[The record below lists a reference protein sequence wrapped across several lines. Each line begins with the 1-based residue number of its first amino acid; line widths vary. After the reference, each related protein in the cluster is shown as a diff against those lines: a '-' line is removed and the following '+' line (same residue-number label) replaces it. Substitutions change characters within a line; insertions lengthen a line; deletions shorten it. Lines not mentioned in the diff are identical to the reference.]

1 MKVVR
6 LAWIAFLRDAKA
18 GELRVLG
25 LALIVAVTALTA
37 VGFFTNRVSRAVDQQ
52 AGEVLAGDLRLQ
64 SSNQLSQTYLTDA
77 HRRGLSTAE
86 VASFPSVILHNEASA
101 LCAIR
106 AVSSTY
112 PLRGHVKITDAP
124 FGTPYEVRRTPTPG
138 EVWPEARVLAMLQ
151 LQVGDALKVG
161 KAALRITHVLEYRP
175 DQGSQF
181 VDFAP
186 TVLISMEDLAKT
198 ELIQPGSRITYSA
211 LFAGSPSTIAQ
222 FKSDLTARKKMGER
236 LSDIADASPQIRSA
250 IDRAGRFLN
259 LAALV
264 TIFLACVAVA
274 ISARRYVARHLDAVA
289 LMKSLGASQRFVL
302 SVSVVQLLIVAIA
315 AGIAGSI
322 IGYLA
327 EEAITLFLRGLLRGE
342 LPAPSLSVAW
352 VGIVTSVLVL
362 TGFALPSLLQLRRVP
377 PARVLRRNL
386 EPPPL
391 RYVSVY
397 GTALLA
403 LVALLGWLLRD
414 AKLLGYVLLAAIVT
428 FAILTIAGWIL
439 VRLLSR
445 LRGRV
450 GVAWRYGIANIAR
463 RGRDSIAQVV
473 AFGLGLMVLL
483 LLILVRNDLMAQWR
497 ASLPKDAPNYFLI
510 NIRPDEGDQLQK
522 FFTDRSVAP
531 PRLVPMMRAHLTGIN
546 DQPVAKLKLPSDRG
560 RDFVDR
566 EANLTWAED
575 LQPDNKIVAGSWWK
589 PNDDGGPRVSVE
601 NELAQALG
609 LKVGDRLTYDVAGEP
624 ITATVASLRQVQWD
638 SFRPNFFMVFSPGV
652 LDAATGTYVTSVHL
666 LPEQKP
672 MLLEFMRTFPEVTT
686 IDLDAILS
694 QVRGVM
700 DKASTAVRYVFAF
713 TLLAG
718 ITVLLAAIQATRDE
732 RRHESAMLRTL
743 GAKRSTVLQGVAAEF
758 IALGLLSGVLAA
770 AGATLGG
777 YLLAT
782 RVLDLKYHFDP
793 LLWIVGL
800 LAGAVLVGVSGT
812 LATRSVVEHSPLETL
827 RRT

>member
-1 MKVVR
+1 MKALR
-6 LAWIAFLRDAKA
+6 LAFIAFVRDAKA

-25 LALIVAVTALTA
+25 LALVVSVTALTA

-52 AGEVLAGDLRLQ
+52 AAEVLAADLRLQ
-64 SSNQLSQTYLTDA
+64 SSQPLAEAYLADA
-77 HRRGLSTAE
+77 RRQGLATAQI
-86 VASFPSVILHNEASA
+86 ASFPSVLLNHDVTA

-106 AVSSTY
+106 AVSPTY
-112 PLRGHVKITDAP
+112 PLRGRVKIADAP
-124 FGTPYEVRRTPTPG
+124 FGTAYETHGTPAPG
-138 EVWPEARVLAMLQ
+138 EAWPEARVLAMLQ
-151 LQVGDALKVG
+151 LNVGDLIKVG
-161 KAALRITHVLEYRP
+161 DVQLRITHVLQYRP

-181 VDFAP
+181 VDLAP
-186 TVLISMEDLAKT
+186 TVLIAMQDLAKT
-198 ELIQPGSRITYSA
+198 NLIQPGSRITYGM
-211 LFAGSPSTIAQ
+211 LFAGPPTAVAG
-222 FKSDLTARKKMGER
+222 FKSQLTAHKKLGER

-264 TIFLACVAVA
+264 TTFLASIAVA
-274 ISARRYVARHLDAVA
+274 ISARRYVARHLDSVA
-289 LMKSLGASQRFVL
+289 LMKSLGATQRFVL
-302 SVSVVQLLIVAIA
+302 SVTLLQLLLVAIA
-315 AGIAGSI
+315 AGILGSI
-322 IGYLA
+322 LGYVA
-327 EEAITLFLRGLLRGE
+327 EEAIAFFVRSLLRGE
-342 LPAPSLSVAW
+342 LPAPSLSIAW
-352 VGIVTSVLVL
+352 VGVVTSVLML
-362 TGFALPSLLQLRRVP
+362 AGFALPPLLQLRRVP

-391 RYVSVY
+391 RYLSVY
-397 GTALLA
+397 GTALAA
-403 LVALLGWLLRD
+403 LIVLLGWLLRD
-414 AKLLGYVLLAAIVT
+414 AKLLTYVLVAAIAT
-428 FAILTIAGWIL
+428 FAVLTGAGWLL
-439 VRLLSR
+439 VRLLSQ

-483 LLILVRNDLMAQWR
+483 LLIIVRNDLMTQWR

-510 NIRPDEGDQLQK
+510 NIRPDQSDSLRS
-522 FFTDRSVAP
+522 FFSERGVTP
-531 PRLVPMMRAHLTGIN
+531 PHLVPMIRAHLVSIN
-546 DQPVAKLKLPSDRG
+546 DQPVGTLKFPSDRG
-560 RDFVDR
+560 REFVER
-566 EANLTWAED
+566 EANLTWAEE
-575 LQPDNKIVAGSWWK
+575 LQADNKIIAGHWWR
-589 PNDDGGPRVSVE
+589 PNDNGGARVSVE

-609 LKVGDRLTYDVAGEP
+609 LKVGDRLTYDVAGES

-638 SFRPNFFMVFSPGV
+638 SFQPNFFMVFSPGV
-652 LDAATGTYVTSVHL
+652 LDATAGTYVTSIHL

-672 MLLEFMRTFPEVTT
+672 MLLDFMRQFPEITA

-694 QVRGVM
+694 QVRSVM
-700 DKASTAVRYVFAF
+700 DRASTAVRYVFAF

-718 ITVLLAAIQATRDE
+718 LTVLLAAIQATRDE

-743 GAKRSTVLQGVAAEF
+743 GARRSVVLQGVAAEF
-758 IALGLLSGVLAA
+758 TMLGVLSGVLAA
-770 AGATLGG
+770 AGASLGG

-800 LAGAVLVGVSGT
+800 LAGALLVGVSGT
-812 LATRSVVEHSPLETL
+812 LATRSVVDQSPLETL